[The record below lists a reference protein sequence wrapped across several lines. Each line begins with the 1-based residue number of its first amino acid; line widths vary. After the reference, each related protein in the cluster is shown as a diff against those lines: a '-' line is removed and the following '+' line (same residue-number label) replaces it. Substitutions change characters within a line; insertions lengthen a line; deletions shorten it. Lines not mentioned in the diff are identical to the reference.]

1 MRRLDACPA
10 LLAARSNAVRA
21 ALRRADDYI
30 YGQAGK
36 DLVNGG
42 PGNDYVYGQTGND
55 IVHGVLPSPPSKE

>member
-1 MRRLDACPA
+1 MSRPASCAVKRR
-10 LLAARSNAVRA
+10 ARRPP
-21 ALRRADDYI
+21 RRADDHI

-55 IVHGVLPSPPSKE
+55 IVHGVLPSLPSKE